1 MNLND
6 NNRSGEKQG
15 KPSSEWRRFLGGL
28 FGRRRMFRLP
38 DQIEG
43 EPRSSLRIKFSTR
56 LMETLN
62 GYNQEVVVRGQGEA
76 FMGSSNSYRSTIRN
90 CIILVSLLS
99 IAGCS
104 SLPQIKSNLIT
115 GAATTAVVGATSV
128 LPGGVIVP
136 SIAGGLTAASVSALS
151 APDQIKGEPVEVQ
164 AETFVQEAPDNF
176 WTLLG
181 KLVKVGGW
189 ALGLII
195 LLPMLF
201 SWLMPG
207 PVQFKKKGK

>member
-1 MNLND
+1 
-6 NNRSGEKQG
+6 
-15 KPSSEWRRFLGGL
+15 
-28 FGRRRMFRLP
+28 
-38 DQIEG
+38 
-43 EPRSSLRIKFSTR
+43 
-56 LMETLN
+56 METLN
-62 GYNQEVVVRGQGEA
+62 GRIEKVMGRSKIKAVD
-76 FMGSSNSYRSTIRN
+76 MGSSNSHHRN
-90 CIILVSLLS
+90 RRILWGLILVSTLS

-104 SLPQIKSNLIT
+104 LGKIKSGLMT
-115 GAATTAVVGATSV
+115 GAATGVVVGATSV
-128 LPGGVIVP
+128 LAPGVLVP
-136 SIAGGLTAASVSALS
+136 AAAGAVTAATASALT
-151 APDQIKGEPVEVQ
+151 APDQIEGQPVEVQ

-207 PVQFKKKGK
+207 PVQFKKKKGK